1 MLKALREAVGKAE
14 VDGTTL
20 AYVAKLA
27 CPLIDRKIFDKGD
40 WVEVQ
45 PVSLASI
52 ASSGYG
58 KACCFSCSWRALL
71 LSADCG
77 TRLAAKTAWLTGC

>member
-40 WVEVQ
+40 WVEV
-45 PVSLASI
+45 PPLCW
-52 ASSGYG
+52 
-58 KACCFSCSWRALL
+58 ACGA
-71 LSADCG
+71 
-77 TRLAAKTAWLTGC
+77 

>member
-1 MLKALREAVGKAE
+1 MCGAQTVLKALREAVGKAE

-45 PVSLASI
+45 PLAPN
-52 ASSGYG
+52 
-58 KACCFSCSWRALL
+58 
-71 LSADCG
+71 
-77 TRLAAKTAWLTGC
+77 LAAAACLVQGLGGCTALRFVCWACIA

>member
-1 MLKALREAVGKAE
+1 MRGAQTVLKALREAVGKAE
-14 VDGTTL
+14 VDATTL

-45 PVSLASI
+45 PL
-52 ASSGYG
+52 
-58 KACCFSCSWRALL
+58 CWSC
-71 LSADCG
+71 
-77 TRLAAKTAWLTGC
+77 TV

>member
-14 VDGTTL
+14 VDATTL

-40 WVEVQ
+40 WVEV
-45 PVSLASI
+45 PP
-52 ASSGYG
+52 
-58 KACCFSCSWRALL
+58 WRPIQLRLRAFCRLGGHMAL
-71 LSADCG
+71 
-77 TRLAAKTAWLTGC
+77 